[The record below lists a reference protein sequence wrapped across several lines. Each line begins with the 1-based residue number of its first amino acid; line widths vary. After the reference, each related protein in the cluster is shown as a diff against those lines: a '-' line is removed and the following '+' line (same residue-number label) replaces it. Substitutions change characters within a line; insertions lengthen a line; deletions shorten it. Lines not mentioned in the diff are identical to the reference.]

1 MGPIYMPE
9 PTEEIWTKSA
19 QGFFEK
25 WQFPNCIGSVDGK
38 HVTIKCLNDS
48 GSRNFCYLKK
58 FSVVLMAIVD
68 PDYKFICITPISKFV
83 YFQLFKVCLIFFF
96 Q

>member
-1 MGPIYMPE
+1 MLE

-38 HVTIKCLNDS
+38 HVTIKCPDNS
-48 GSRNFCYLKK
+48 GTR
-58 FSVVLMAIVD
+58 
-68 PDYKFICITPISKFV
+68 TQTISLFV
-83 YFQLFKVCLIFFF
+83 
-96 Q
+96 